1 MKHQVRQRAGAI
13 LAIVLVVGTCAA
25 MLASRGPA
33 VASSYSGQV
42 LNACEADGATVRT
55 AMSAF
60 IAQNPGLTV
69 TATDL
74 VSKSHSGPYIEDWP
88 SNLDFYDYTIEHGK
102 LYLMAAGSSPPWTHY
117 IGPTSCARAGV
128 GNSKN
133 WLPINVRSVL
143 QSCQADGA
151 TVRVAME
158 AFVAQNPGV
167 APTPFKLT
175 GHAYGGPYIQSWPHA
190 AFYTYW
196 IKRGVLYVQG
206 ASTGTPFISFTGPSS
221 CRVVGL

>member
-1 MKHQVRQRAGAI
+1 MKHQVRRRAGAI

-25 MLASRGPA
+25 TLASEGPA
-33 VASSYSGQV
+33 LASTYSGQV

-60 IAQNPGLTV
+60 MAQNPGLNV

-74 VSKSHSGPYIEDWP
+74 VSKSHGGPYIENWP
-88 SNLDFYDYTIEHGK
+88 SNLDFYDYAIVHGK
-102 LYLMAAGSSPPWTHY
+102 LYLMAAGGSPPWTHY
-117 IGPTSCARAGV
+117 VGPTSCARAGV

-133 WLPINVRSVL
+133 WVPINVRSVL

-158 AFVAQNPGV
+158 AFAAENPGCRSYAFQV
-167 APTPFKLT
+167 DRACLWRAIHPVLAP
-175 GHAYGGPYIQSWPHA
+175 
-190 AFYTYW
+190 
-196 IKRGVLYVQG
+196 
-206 ASTGTPFISFTGPSS
+206 
-221 CRVVGL
+221 CGLLLLPD